1 MKHPRRLLAA
11 ALATLLAQGCSG
23 THQSVRPR
31 VVSQAPRGDVDGS
44 SIADLER
51 DLDETPPGDNSRDA
65 IRDGVARYMAA
76 RGVEAL
82 QTGDFATAVARLRQA
97 LVHYSPAEIAHGG
110 LPDELAPLAR
120 GVFDVASSRGDE
132 AHSLAAARVLMA
144 LRTVDPDA
152 RAQWDRIREWGSRNR
167 TEFQRPWVV
176 EGELS
181 DIYKEIAR
189 IVPAQ
194 DVLDGAAEHMVAR
207 RRAVLDARALLT
219 GRDGPRLNFDEVQQ
233 LRAGMRVAA
242 ADLAILFL
250 RVGDVREAANRLT
263 SLGSASESSGL
274 ASALGSIAQG
284 EGGADPL
291 WELAQRLAQID
302 GAAAAGVCRVGR
314 QSFAND
320 MRFAG
325 CLAVSAE
332 HERDL
337 GLASAHLER
346 AASLGNADQRAL
358 RAAIEASRSALG
370 LSIGG
375 DDLAPGRRAY
385 DRTRALLERWRSQ
398 YQGQLAPVADA
409 DLETLAA
416 DLELSAGNLREAE
429 EHLTRATQGDAPSR
443 DAFYLLAEISWRHR
457 DGAEAARRLRAGLAL
472 PLRPDESDSLFRPQ
486 YTVRLAQAAQV
497 AGDAAEAR
505 RLFEES
511 AAALDALA
519 RSLTGHEL
527 ATAML
532 QRAVVADALGDSDGV
547 HRALVAALDADADGR
562 DVAARAITFSLSRS
576 RWTDA
581 RDFYRTA
588 RATLTLDRTWQVY
601 FALWGSIAARMGH
614 LTDDGGAQRA
624 LEGIAAGADGQA
636 SWTARLAQRYTGAID
651 RARLTGYART
661 TGQRAEAL
669 FYDGMLKLS
678 GGDVAGAEE
687 DLRAV
692 LATDVMRYW
701 EYEMSWEMLERHLHA
716 PTASAETTPTSAT
729 AAREPAQPSSAVA
742 R

>member
-11 ALATLLAQGCSG
+11 ALATLLANGCAG
-23 THQSVRPR
+23 TQHTAGPR
-31 VVSQAPRGDVDGS
+31 VVTQAPRGEVDGA
-44 SIADLER
+44 SIADLQR
-51 DLDETPPGDNSRDA
+51 DLDETPTGDASRHA

-82 QTGDFATAVARLRQA
+82 QTGDFAAAVGRLRQA
-97 LVHYSPAEIAHGG
+97 LVHYTPAEIAQGG

-120 GVFDVASSRGDE
+120 ALLDVASSRGDE

-144 LRTVDPDA
+144 LRTVDPNA
-152 RAQWDRIREWGSRNR
+152 RAQWDRIREWGGRNR

-181 DIYKEIAR
+181 DIFKEIAR

-194 DVLDGAAEHMVAR
+194 DVLETAAEHMVAR
-207 RRAVLDARALLT
+207 RRAVLDARALVT

-332 HERDL
+332 SDRDL

-346 AASLGNADQRAL
+346 AATLGNADQRAL
-358 RAAIEASRSALG
+358 RAAIEASRGALG

-375 DDLAPGRRAY
+375 DDLSPGRRAY
-385 DRTRALLERWRSQ
+385 ERTRALLDRWRTQ
-398 YQGQLAPVADA
+398 YRGQLAPVADA

-429 EHLTRATQGDAPSR
+429 AHLTRATQGDAPSR
-443 DAFYLLAEISWRHR
+443 DAFYLLGEISWRHR

-486 YTVRLAQAAQV
+486 YTVRLAQAAAV
-497 AGDAAEAR
+497 AGDAAESR
-505 RLFEES
+505 RLFEE
-511 AAALDALA
+511 AATALDALA
-519 RSLTGHEL
+519 RSLTGAEL
-527 ATAML
+527 AAAML
-532 QRAVVADALGDSDGV
+532 QRAVVADALGDTEHVRPS
-547 HRALVAALDADADGR
+547 LMAAIDADSDSR
-562 DVAARAITFSLSRS
+562 DIAARAITFSLSRG
-576 RWTDA
+576 RWADA

-588 RATLTLDRTWQVY
+588 RSSLTLDRTWQVY
-601 FALWGSIAARMGH
+601 FALWGSVAARMGH
-614 LTDDGGAQRA
+614 LSDDGGAQRA
-624 LEGIAAGADGQA
+624 LDAIAAEADAQA
-636 SWTARLAQRYTGAID
+636 SWTARLAQRYSGSLD
-651 RARLTGYART
+651 RAQLTAYART
-661 TGQRAEAL
+661 AGQRAESL
-669 FYDGMLKLS
+669 FYDGMLKLA
-678 GGDVAGAEE
+678 GGDATGAEE

-701 EYEMSWEMLERHLHA
+701 EYEMSWEMLERHTRAASA
-716 PTASAETTPTSAT
+716 PTPAAPT
-729 AAREPAQPSSAVA
+729 R
-742 R
+742 